1 MEWTG
6 KYRLRCSTRS
16 PAPTRSHTYYLTAP
30 NDGRRFSAIPYTVFA
45 IAGLVTTWSTVT
57 DTFRTLSL
65 DWFTVAFAVVPSLC
79 FVHFLVLVLRK
90 ASRAQARN
98 STGQHTD
105 AA

>member
-1 MEWTG
+1 MESYG
-6 KYRLRCSTRS
+6 EY
-16 PAPTRSHTYYLTAP
+16 
-30 NDGRRFSAIPYTVFA
+30 
-45 IAGLVTTWSTVT
+45 
-57 DTFRTLSL
+57 RTLSL

-90 ASRAQARN
+90 ASRAQARD